1 MPHFHRCHFLIA
13 ECPLS
18 VEPRSPYLDH
28 IEWVAGLSDVDVQQG
43 ASWLQSIVETAVQ
56 AK

>member
-1 MPHFHRCHFLIA
+1 
-13 ECPLS
+13 
-18 VEPRSPYLDH
+18 VEARSPYIDH
-28 IEWVAGLSDVDVQQG
+28 IEWVAGLSDVDVQRG

>member
-1 MPHFHRCHFLIA
+1 LVL
-13 ECPLS
+13 EQYS
-18 VEPRSPYLDH
+18 VLEARSPYIDH

-43 ASWLQSIVETAVQ
+43 TSWLQSIAETAVR

>member
-1 MPHFHRCHFLIA
+1 LR
-13 ECPLS
+13 

-43 ASWLQSIVETAVQ
+43 ASWLQSIVETTVQ